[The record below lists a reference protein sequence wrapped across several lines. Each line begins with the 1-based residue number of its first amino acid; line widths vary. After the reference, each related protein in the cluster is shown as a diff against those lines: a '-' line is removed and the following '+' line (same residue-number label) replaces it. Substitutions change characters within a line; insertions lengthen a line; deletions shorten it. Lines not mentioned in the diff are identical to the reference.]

1 MSVAPPPPVGG
12 GPLSTTDLRPD
23 PASPEITPTPSGSPV
38 DADPDGQV
46 AALDGVETPDLVPL
60 LAPRDGDLTPI
71 TDPVEVMDW
80 ARRLTAG
87 SGPVALDAERAS
99 GYRYSPRAY
108 LVQLRRDDVGT
119 ALFDPAALGD
129 LAVLDDALAGDE
141 WVLHAASQDL
151 PCLMELGMRPRTLFD
166 TELAGRLA
174 GLPRVGLGPL
184 VEEMLGLHLRKGHG
198 AADWS
203 TRPLPREW
211 LTYAA
216 LDVEV
221 LVELR
226 DAMDALLTRQ
236 GKSEWARQEFAA
248 IVGAP
253 PSPPRVDPWRRTSG
267 IHRMR
272 DRRALAIVRELWV
285 ARDSLARRR
294 DLAPHRVLP
303 DTAIVAAATAKP
315 TTEAALVALPVFS
328 GRMQRRTAPLWA
340 TAVAR
345 ALALPDDRLPP
356 TRLAVDGPPTP
367 ARWSSKDPV
376 AAARLTAARA
386 RMVALSERVAV
397 PVENLMS
404 PDLLRRVLWSPP
416 DDGDVAAALSALG
429 ARPWQVELCAPEVRQ
444 ALSDAATSTTGAGI
458 PAADT
463 GVTAD
468 RAD

>member
-1 MSVAPPPPVGG
+1 MSVAPTPPIGG
-12 GPLSTTDLRPD
+12 APLTTVDPPHAPFAPEAPDGSGPGVDV
-23 PASPEITPTPSGSPV
+23 PA
-38 DADPDGQV
+38 DADAPE
-46 AALDGVETPDLVPL
+46 LIPL
-60 LAPRDGDLTPI
+60 LAPRDGDVLPI
-71 TDPVEVMDW
+71 TDPVEVMEW
-80 ARRLTAG
+80 ARRLAAG
-87 SGPVALDAERAS
+87 GGPVALDAERAS
-99 GYRYSPRAY
+99 GYRYSARAY

-129 LAVLDDALAGDE
+129 LAVLDDALADAE

-151 PCLMELGMRPRTLFD
+151 PCLIELGMRPRTLFD

-184 VEEMLGLHLRKGHG
+184 VEQMLGLHLRKGHG

-248 IVGAP
+248 IVAAP

-267 IHRMR
+267 IHRLH
-272 DRRALAIVRELWV
+272 DRRALAVIRELWL

-303 DTAIVAAATAKP
+303 DTAIIAAATAKP

-328 GRMQRRTAPLWA
+328 GRMQRRTSALWA
-340 TAVAR
+340 AAVAR
-345 ALALPDDRLPP
+345 GLALPEDRLP
-356 TRLAVDGPPTP
+356 TVRLVVDGPPAP
-367 ARWSSKDPV
+367 ARWSAKDPV
-376 AAARLTAARA
+376 AAARLAAART
-386 RMVALSERVAV
+386 RMAALSERVSV
-397 PVENLMS
+397 PVENLVS

-416 DDGDVAAALSALG
+416 DDGDVATALSGLG
-429 ARPWQVELCAPEVRQ
+429 ARPWQVELVSPEVRG
-444 ALSDAATSTTGAGI
+444 ALSDAATAPVATPSEG
-458 PAADT
+458 
-463 GVTAD
+463 
-468 RAD
+468 